1 MNRLDGVLHRPVEL
15 AALIGH
21 FAPLNKS
28 CYATRLQL
36 IAALASTRAK
46 CAQCQSTSTTG
57 SVNSFVEIRVLGRK
71 KGRTFLWSA
80 NSQRRYTLMR
90 ELQVLGDGHLRL
102 DFADWKEFFE
112 TEMAEQLRSQL
123 KSMIEQALEAERD
136 YYLQLNYYE
145 HAPKCRLDY
154 RNGYYFRDFLT
165 QLARLAGVRI
175 PRTRKGFR
183 SQVLPRY
190 QRRQAPVN
198 QLIREPFLRGIST
211 RQVSDVLQP
220 VLGET

>member
-1 MNRLDGVLHRPVEL
+1 
-15 AALIGH
+15 
-21 FAPLNKS
+21 
-28 CYATRLQL
+28 
-36 IAALASTRAK
+36 
-46 CAQCQSTSTTG
+46 
-57 SVNSFVEIRVLGRK
+57 
-71 KGRTFLWSA
+71 
-80 NSQRRYTLMR
+80 MR

-165 QLARLAGVRI
+165 QLGRLAGVRI

-183 SQVLPRY
+183 SQVRP
-190 QRRQAPVN
+190 
-198 QLIREPFLRGIST
+198 RGISPSA
-211 RQVSDVLQP
+211 VCIFVA
-220 VLGET
+220 